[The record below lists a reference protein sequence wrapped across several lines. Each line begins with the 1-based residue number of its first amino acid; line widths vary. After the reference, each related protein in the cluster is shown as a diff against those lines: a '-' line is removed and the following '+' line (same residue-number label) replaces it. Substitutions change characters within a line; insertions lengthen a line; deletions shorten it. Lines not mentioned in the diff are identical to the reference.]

1 MEQAKDEAW
10 QAGEDARQSAAKANE
25 AYENTIGAKDSAV
38 TEIRKAETDA
48 LNNVEASA
56 GPAAS
61 AAADAAAARRKGKNR
76 KGHSGSKGQRG
87 KGSERCRSRGSR
99 RAAQSATDAASS
111 AAEAKK
117 TAQDI
122 QDYYDGV
129 QDLVTDTLRDYTG
142 GYYRSYDL
150 TIPAAGWKEM
160 AKSVGR
166 YWYSCDVAIEGCDS
180 SYVPMGTLTLDT
192 AGEVEKAN
200 LATVLQTVEGGV
212 RFYAAI
218 PRR

>member
-1 MEQAKDEAW
+1 M
-10 QAGEDARQSAAKANE
+10 
-25 AYENTIGAKDSAV
+25 
-38 TEIRKAETDA
+38 
-48 LNNVEASA
+48 EASA

-61 AAADAAAARRKGKNR
+61 AAADAAAAGAKEKTEKAIQEVKDSAVKEVKDAAAGAAA
-76 KGHSGSKGQRG
+76 
-87 KGSERCRSRGSR
+87 

-122 QDYYDGV
+122 QGYYDGV

-192 AGEVEKAN
+192 AGEVEKSKPCDCASDRGGRC
-200 LATVLQTVEGGV
+200 AVLRCHPPEGEHPCLCNAVCKGNGID
-212 RFYAAI
+212 AAGI
-218 PRR
+218 R